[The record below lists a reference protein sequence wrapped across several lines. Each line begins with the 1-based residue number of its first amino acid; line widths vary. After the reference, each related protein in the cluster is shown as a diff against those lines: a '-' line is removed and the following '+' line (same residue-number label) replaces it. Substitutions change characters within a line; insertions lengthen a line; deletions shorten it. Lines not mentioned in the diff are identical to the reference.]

1 MGKISKAIRHFEFHI
16 REDLFAD
23 MPSTKSDFHSFPG
36 VSGEKITKASIY
48 KKSFQLTRNNLEDR
62 EGRLNIAAFVVDIG
76 IWICSTTVAISL

>member
-1 MGKISKAIRHFEFHI
+1 MNLIFEKIYLQICLPQKVT
-16 REDLFAD
+16 
-23 MPSTKSDFHSFPG
+23 STVFQG